1 MKTLI
6 FWPVLMQ
13 IAIPFWIMILN
24 GLRKNTDRKSGQVNP
39 DSPINNKAW
48 SLPVILTSNALENQ
62 FQFPVVFYVLCL
74 ILVQLDS
81 VTAFSLVL
89 SWLFVVSRWLHALIH
104 VTSNVISLRMVSFLI
119 GMITLL
125 LLFVNTALAMLGSQL

>member
-13 IAIPFWIMILN
+13 ITIPFWIMILN